1 MEILMLAGALVAA
14 LGGMSALAFRVV
26 RLPLGK
32 RGQPGK
38 AGARPALGAGQAMPI
53 GAREPTTIL
62 LIHVTNEYKRH
73 TQALREALDLRRSR
87 NEAEAF
93 ARLLNERILHVEA
106 ARTLSQFVAPTIGG
120 RVRQW
125 LDAARLDILADTVRR
140 EVAEVRLPTGATRPL
155 AGEHALTRFIT
166 WARGGPQTGAPHALA
181 TYHREQREHYRLAM
195 GQARRL
201 LREQRQDRA
210 RSFLATEQAHHLRAN
225 RDLKRQFQPGPDT
238 DANTYGATDPTLT
251 AILN

>member
-1 MEILMLAGALVAA
+1 MEMFMLAGALVAA

-32 RGQPGK
+32 RGRSSK
-38 AGARPALGAGQAMPI
+38 RTAVTSRQAMQVGP
-53 GAREPTTIL
+53 RSEPTQVL
-62 LIHVTNEYKRH
+62 LIHVMNEYKRH

-87 NEAEAF
+87 NDAEAF
-93 ARLLNERILHVEA
+93 ARLLNERILHVEG
-106 ARTLSQFVAPTIGG
+106 ARTLSQFVEPTIGG

-125 LDAARLDILADTVRR
+125 LDSARLDMLADTVRR
-140 EVAEVRLPTGATRPL
+140 EVAEIRLPTGATRPL
-155 AGEHALTRFIT
+155 AGESALTRFIT

-195 GQARRL
+195 SQARRL
-201 LREQRQDRA
+201 VREQRQDRA

-225 RDLKRQFQPGPDT
+225 RDLKRQFQPGPAASA
-238 DANTYGATDPTLT
+238 DAYGATDPALT

>member
-1 MEILMLAGALVAA
+1 MEILMLAGALIAA
-14 LGGMSALAFRVV
+14 LGGMSALAVRVV

-32 RGQPGK
+32 RGRSGK
-38 AGARPALGAGQAMPI
+38 RPVIAAGQATQV
-53 GAREPTTIL
+53 GAREPTNVL

-106 ARTLSQFVAPTIGG
+106 ARTLGQFVAPTIGG

-125 LDAARLDILADTVRR
+125 LDSARLDVLADTVRR

-155 AGEHALTRFIT
+155 AGERALARFIT

-195 GQARRL
+195 SQARRL
-201 LREQRQDRA
+201 VREQRQDRA

-225 RDLKRQFQPGPDT
+225 RDLKAQFQPGPDT
-238 DANTYGATDPTLT
+238 DANTYGSTDPVLT

>member
-32 RGQPGK
+32 RDRSGK
-38 AGARPALGAGQAMPI
+38 RPVGASGQAMQVGP
-53 GAREPTTIL
+53 RSEPTNVL

-73 TQALREALDLRRSR
+73 TQALRDALDLRRSR

-125 LDAARLDILADTVRR
+125 LDSARLDVLADTVRR

-155 AGEHALTRFIT
+155 AGERALTRFIT

-195 GQARRL
+195 SQARRL

-225 RDLKRQFQPGPDT
+225 RDLKRQFQPGS
-238 DANTYGATDPTLT
+238 DADTYGATDPTLA